1 MIESA
6 LAEVKVLE
14 FCQMVA
20 GPYCTKLMA
29 DLGAE
34 VVKIEKPEW
43 GDEARRSPP
52 FLNDIPDPEA
62 SGFFLYL
69 NTNKLG
75 VTLNVESETG
85 KKIFKELVKETDILV
100 EDKPPGAMEK
110 QGLDYEVLKE
120 LNSGLIVTSITPF
133 GQTGPYRDY
142 KAYPLNVF
150 QSGGEGY
157 LTPGGVENVGRPP
170 LKAGSFLEEY
180 DSGWNAAI
188 AAMGALYWK
197 KSSGLGQSI
206 DVSKQES
213 SMSLNR
219 MDVIVRYANERKLL
233 TRAQQGVPYGGIL
246 PCKDNDYT
254 VFVTWQ
260 ERQWE
265 RMVSMMGNPDWA
277 KDEKFKDHAGRFKHG
292 ELLNAFL
299 LEWLI
304 NYTKDEL
311 YHMGQANGIPF
322 GMVNTTKDLLAS
334 EHLKE
339 RGFFVEIDHPRTGK
353 IKYPS
358 APYKFSQTPSILN
371 RPAPLLGENNDEIY
385 CGRLGYSKGEL
396 VKLREAGVI

>member
-1 MIESA
+1 MAESA
-6 LAEVKVLE
+6 LAGVKVLE

-34 VVKIEKPEW
+34 VVKIEKPGW
-43 GDEARRSPP
+43 GDEARSRPP
-52 FLNDIPDPEA
+52 FFHDVPDLET
-62 SGFFLYL
+62 SGLSLYL

-75 VTLNVESETG
+75 ITLSVESETG

-100 EDKPPGAMEK
+100 EDNPPGVMK
-110 QGLDYEVLKE
+110 RQGLDYETLKE
-120 LNSGLIVTSITPF
+120 LNSGLIMTSITPF
-133 GQTGPYRDY
+133 GQTGHYRDY

-188 AAMGALYWK
+188 AIMGALYYK
-197 KSSGLGQSI
+197 KSSGLGQFI

-213 SMSLNR
+213 SISLNR

-254 VFVTWQ
+254 IFVTWL

-277 KDEKFKDHAGRFKHG
+277 EDEKFKDHAGRFKHG

-299 LEWLI
+299 VEWLV

-311 YHMGQANGIPF
+311 YHMGQANGVPF
-322 GMVNTTKDLLAS
+322 GMVNTTKDLLDS

-339 RGFFVEIDHPRTGK
+339 RGFFVEIDHPKTGK
-353 IKYPS
+353 VKYPS
-358 APYKFSQTPSILN
+358 APYKFSETPWRLN
-371 RPAPLLGENNDEIY
+371 RPAPLLGEHNEEIY
-385 CGRLGYSKGEL
+385 CGLLGYSKEQL

>member
-1 MIESA
+1 MVESA
-6 LAEVKVLE
+6 LAGVKVLE
-14 FCQMVA
+14 YCQMVA

-34 VVKIEKPEW
+34 VVKIEKPGW

-52 FLNDIPDPEA
+52 FLRDIPDPET
-62 SGFFLYL
+62 SGLFLYL

-75 VTLNVESETG
+75 ITLTVESETG
-85 KKIFKELVKETDILV
+85 KKIFKELVKSVDVLV
-100 EDKPPGAMEK
+100 EDKPPGVMEK
-110 QGLDYEVLKE
+110 QGLGYEVLRE
-120 LNSGLIVTSITPF
+120 LNSGLIITSITPF

-157 LTPGGVENVGRPP
+157 LTPSGVENVGRPP

-180 DSGWNAAI
+180 DSGLNAAI
-188 AAMGALYWK
+188 AAMGALCWK
-197 KSSGLGQSI
+197 KSSELGQFI

-213 SMSLNR
+213 SISLNR

-246 PCKDNDYT
+246 PCKGNDYT
-254 VFVTWQ
+254 VFVTWE

-265 RMVSMMGNPDWA
+265 RMVSIMGNPDWA
-277 KDEKFKDHAGRFKHG
+277 KDEKFTDHGGRFKHG

-299 LEWLI
+299 VEWLV
-304 NYTKDEL
+304 NYTKEEL
-311 YHMGQANGIPF
+311 YHMGQAKGVPF
-322 GMVNTTKDLLAS
+322 GMVNTSKDLLES
-334 EHLKE
+334 EHLKK
-339 RGFFVEIDHPRTGK
+339 RGFFVEIDHPKAGK
-353 IKYPS
+353 ITYPS
-358 APYKFSQTPSILN
+358 APYKFSWTPWRVN
-371 RPAPLLGENNDEIY
+371 RPAPLLGEHNDEIY
-385 CGRLGYSKGEL
+385 CGRLGYSKEEL

>member
-1 MIESA
+1 MAESA
-6 LAEVKVLE
+6 LAGIKVLE

-34 VVKIEKPEW
+34 VVKIEKPGW
-43 GDEARRSPP
+43 GDEARSRPP
-52 FLNDIPDPEA
+52 FFHDVPDPET
-62 SGFFLYL
+62 SGLFLYL

-85 KKIFKELVKETDILV
+85 RKIFKELVKEIDILV
-100 EDKPPGAMEK
+100 EDNPPGVMKK

-120 LNSGLIVTSITPF
+120 LNSGLIMTSITPF
-133 GQTGPYRDY
+133 GQTGPYRNY
-142 KAYPLNVF
+142 KAYPLNAF

-157 LTPGGVENVGRPP
+157 LTPSGVENIGRPP

-180 DSGWNAAI
+180 DSGLSAAI
-188 AAMGALYWK
+188 ATMGALYWK
-197 KSSGLGQSI
+197 KSSGLGQFI
-206 DVSKQES
+206 DISKQES
-213 SMSLNR
+213 AMSLNR

-265 RMVSMMGNPDWA
+265 RVVSMMDNPAWA
-277 KDEKFKDHAGRFKHG
+277 EDERFKDHGGRFKHG

-299 LEWLI
+299 VEWLV
-304 NYTKDEL
+304 NYTKEEL
-311 YHMGQANGIPF
+311 YHMGQANGVPF
-322 GMVNTTKDLLAS
+322 GMVNTAKDLLDS

-339 RGFFVEIDHPRTGK
+339 RGFFVEIDHPRMGK
-353 IKYPS
+353 VKYPS
-358 APYKFSQTPSILN
+358 APHKFSETPWRVN
-371 RPAPLLGENNDEIY
+371 RPAPLLGEHNGEIY
-385 CGRLGYSKGEL
+385 CGRLGYSKEEL